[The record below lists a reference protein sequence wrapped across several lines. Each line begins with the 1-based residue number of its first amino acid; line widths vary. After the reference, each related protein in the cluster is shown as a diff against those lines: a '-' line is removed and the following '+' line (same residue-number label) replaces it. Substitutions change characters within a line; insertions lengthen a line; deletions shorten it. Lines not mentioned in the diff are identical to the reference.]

1 MEEGVVVRII
11 YVFSFFFISIVIQA
25 FHPFDLSAQDNDHYM
40 YTFERLVQEQRY
52 DVAVRIIENNQKT
65 ILQRVAEEKRTYEPV
80 MKEYL
85 DKCLHVLQDEQ
96 TTDSEKLLAAQQT
109 IILWDAMISDS
120 APLWT
125 SWKYELDN
133 KMNKLLDQEQVS
145 QAEMEEVVYYVE
157 AISPVVKL
165 HLNDEQ
171 YQDYQESLSVITNS
185 HQSYDEMELEESFS
199 QISKL
204 NIDTLHNANAHYT
217 KWLIFIVFGFIFLS
231 LSYVAWAKYRGE
243 SV

>member
-1 MEEGVVVRII
+1 MRII
-11 YVFSFFFISIVIQA
+11 YMFSFFFILIIIQA
-25 FHPFDLSAQDNDHYM
+25 FYPSDLSAQSNDHYM

-52 DVAVRIIENNQKT
+52 DVAVQIIENNQMA
-65 ILQRVAEEKRTYEPV
+65 IIQRVAEEKGTYEPI
-80 MKEYL
+80 MREYL
-85 DKCLHVLQDEQ
+85 DKCLSVLRDEQ
-96 TTDSEKLLAAQQT
+96 TTDSEKSLAAQQT
-109 IILWDAMISDS
+109 MILWDAMTSDN

-133 KMNKLLDQEQVS
+133 KMNKLLDQKKVS
-145 QAEMEEVVYYVE
+145 QHEMDEIVYYVK

-171 YQDYQESLSVITNS
+171 FQDYQQSVSVLANN
-185 HQSYDEMELEESFS
+185 HQSYNEIELEETFA

-204 NIDTLHNANAHYT
+204 NIDTLNNANAHYT

-243 SV
+243 TT